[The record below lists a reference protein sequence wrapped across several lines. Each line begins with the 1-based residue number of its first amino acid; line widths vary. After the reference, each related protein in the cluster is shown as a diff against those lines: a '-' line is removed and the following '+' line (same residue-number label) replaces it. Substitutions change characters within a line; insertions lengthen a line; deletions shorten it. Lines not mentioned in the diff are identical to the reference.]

1 MYIPP
6 SRCLVS
12 WRCVLGSAA
21 LGDENGPFAAQD
33 SSAPKHAGCRRYS
46 AAHPAVRTP
55 LNPYSIRRLCP
66 RRAWG
71 PDPPSAHKEANYL
84 AHVVRR
90 EGHPR
95 SPPCRAP
102 DHKSEAKASATVV
115 ARRGARIFRF
125 ISPQPSSAWTK
136 VDPLGLPRT
145 EEDEPASRCRLSVC
159 PLPSYGTHLR
169 RSGK

>member
-1 MYIPP
+1 MALCA
-6 SRCLVS
+6 R
-12 WRCVLGSAA
+12 LGSSRRRKWTVCCAGLKCTEA
-21 LGDENGPFAAQD
+21 RRLPPIQRGA
-33 SSAPKHAGCRRYS
+33 SSCSYPPQS
-46 AAHPAVRTP
+46 V
-55 LNPYSIRRLCP
+55 LNPKTVPPVEL
-66 RRAWG
+66 WG

-115 ARRGARIFRF
+115 ARRGARIPRF